1 MSNVTS
7 GYDKQEGHHYISD
20 KNLIPK
26 YTYHYFKEGNSNEK
40 RQDKDEYDCCMIIG
54 LLFNSSPVASS
65 FHGVWEFQELYQ
77 AISWNGWE
85 P

>member
-40 RQDKDEYDCCMIIG
+40 DKIRMSTI
-54 LLFNSSPVASS
+54 V
-65 FHGVWEFQELYQ
+65 V
-77 AISWNGWE
+77 
-85 P
+85 